1 MKFSNRKSDESVDK
15 RVQFLLDSIYE
26 KEGFRCK
33 RPNDEK
39 IDKRGVDIMLHSP
52 NTDSIL
58 WVDEKCATHYWD
70 RNLDTFSCEL
80 TCNRTKDHL
89 GWFAQERNGYSA
101 TTHYMFV
108 WVRALEK
115 ELVHISSL
123 ELALINKHDLQTY
136 FRLSADCNAD
146 TPTSEVITKLFGQN
160 PVVEVNK
167 NLKVRKCEIFPE
179 FPVNAIFSKELLL
192 DMAIWSKTYDRFEV
206 RDAIVAHKAKL
217 FKEREEFQ
225 KRARKEKTTSLGMNT
240 LWELQNSR
248 QCEAKTRTVRLA
260 HVLYGTIKFYPLVIT
275 ECPSDVVT
283 TLCLGGEKVKIS
295 ILNTCMYVTRS

>member
-39 IDKRGVDIMLHSP
+39 IDKRGADIMLHSP

-225 KRARKEKTTSLGMNT
+225 K
-240 LWELQNSR
+240 
-248 QCEAKTRTVRLA
+248 
-260 HVLYGTIKFYPLVIT
+260 
-275 ECPSDVVT
+275 
-283 TLCLGGEKVKIS
+283 
-295 ILNTCMYVTRS
+295 

>member
-123 ELALINKHDLQTY
+123 ELALINKHDLQTN

-146 TPTSEVITKLFGQN
+146 TPTSEVITKLFGQT

-217 FKEREEFQ
+217 FKEREEL
-225 KRARKEKTTSLGMNT
+225 RK
-240 LWELQNSR
+240 
-248 QCEAKTRTVRLA
+248 
-260 HVLYGTIKFYPLVIT
+260 
-275 ECPSDVVT
+275 
-283 TLCLGGEKVKIS
+283 
-295 ILNTCMYVTRS
+295 

>member
-89 GWFAQERNGYSA
+89 GWFAQERNSYSA

-108 WVRALEK
+108 WVRALEQ

-123 ELALINKHDLQTY
+123 ELALINKHDL
-136 FRLSADCNAD
+136 
-146 TPTSEVITKLFGQN
+146 
-160 PVVEVNK
+160 
-167 NLKVRKCEIFPE
+167 
-179 FPVNAIFSKELLL
+179 
-192 DMAIWSKTYDRFEV
+192 
-206 RDAIVAHKAKL
+206 
-217 FKEREEFQ
+217 
-225 KRARKEKTTSLGMNT
+225 
-240 LWELQNSR
+240 
-248 QCEAKTRTVRLA
+248 
-260 HVLYGTIKFYPLVIT
+260 
-275 ECPSDVVT
+275 
-283 TLCLGGEKVKIS
+283 
-295 ILNTCMYVTRS
+295 